1 MVLDPKGNQMATTPT
16 LAQPHGRGLGCY
28 VPCEGAHG
36 TVAVRRSQTMFGRV
50 SNAFGPRI
58 R

>member
-1 MVLDPKGNQMATTPT
+1 MVLDPKGNQMATTPI
-16 LAQPHGRGLGCY
+16 LAQPHGRGLDY
-28 VPCEGAHG
+28 FVPCEGAHG

-50 SNAFGPRI
+50 PNAFGPRI

>member
-1 MVLDPKGNQMATTPT
+1 MALDPKDNQMATTPI
-16 LAQPHGRGLGCY
+16 LVQPHGRGLGCF
-28 VPCEGAHG
+28 VPCEGALV

-50 SNAFGPRI
+50 PNAFGPRI